1 MDNPLYDYPVAVL
14 LGLSAKALIR
24 IEAMLPQGFSFVCF
38 ALANAHNWP
47 ALTKSRYHTYQAQAY
62 ASTRGSAPALRTSLE
77 SMTMPAFEPKDHAG
91 TTRSL

>member
-24 IEAMLPQGFSFVCF
+24 IEAMLPQGFQSELVCF

-47 ALTKSRYHTYQAQAY
+47 ALTTIAIPHLPGPGVRLDA
-62 ASTRGSAPALRTSLE
+62 GVSACA
-77 SMTMPAFEPKDHAG
+77 
-91 TTRSL
+91 